1 MKGRKVTGRFFI
13 FLMILV
19 VVIFLI
25 VYQLLPSG
33 PKEGLVVSGSTSQA
47 YRVQAVILRDEPL
60 TLVDGNST
68 VEYVA
73 EECSTVKKGDEIAG
87 VYSAAY
93 SSKEMTRLE
102 SVRQDIRAYHSTIL
116 ANIVDSQLDLLDTAV
131 EQRALE
137 LKSLM
142 NGSAA
147 GSLINAERQLSQA
160 MQARQEYLRQNRR
173 EDSKLNTL
181 YEDEEKRKTSISSWR
196 TTSTAATAGTVSFYL
211 DGWES
216 LLSVDNLS
224 GITVSDVRRVLSGAT
239 PDASSRLTM
248 PIYRI
253 VSDGAWYVLAIV
265 DESRFSATTGQEF
278 RFQLEGFDDVIY
290 TGSVSAKQ
298 TSGSDTLIVIEITD
312 PIGPLIYQRSGWI
325 TIGTDMEG
333 LYVPSGALIYENGQ
347 SGVMR
352 IDNDGFATFVPVQVL
367 SSDDNGVLVQSV
379 VTGAL
384 LSGNRVLVY

>member
-1 MKGRKVTGRFFI
+1 MKGRRVTGRFFL
-13 FLMILV
+13 FLMLLI

-25 VYQLLPSG
+25 VRQFLPSG
-33 PKEGLVVSGSTSQA
+33 PTEALVTAGSTSQA
-47 YRVQAVILRDEPL
+47 YRVQAVILRDEPV
-60 TLVDGNST
+60 TFVDGNST

-73 EECSTVKKGDEIAG
+73 EECVPVEAGDEIAG

-93 SSKEMTRLE
+93 SVKEMDRLE
-102 SVRQDIRAYHSTIL
+102 SVRQDIRAYHAAIL

-131 EQRALE
+131 EQRAME

-142 NGSAA
+142 NGSVA
-147 GSLINAERQLSQA
+147 GSLINVERQLTQA
-160 MQARQEYLRQNRR
+160 MVDRQEYLRQNRR

-196 TTSTAATAGTVSFYL
+196 TVSTADTDGTVSFYM
-211 DGWES
+211 DGWETQ
-216 LLSVDNLS
+216 LTPDNLS
-224 GITVSDVRRVLSGAT
+224 SITLSDVRRVLSGAE
-239 PDASSRLTM
+239 PDSSSRLTM

-253 VSDGAWYVLAIV
+253 VSDGSWYLLAVV
-265 DESRFSATTGQEF
+265 DESKFSATTGQAF

-290 TGSVSAKQ
+290 TGSVTAKQ
-298 TSGSDTLIVIEITD
+298 TSGNDTLVTLEITD

-325 TIGTDMEG
+325 TIGTDLVG
-333 LYVPSGALIYENGQ
+333 LYVPSGALRYENGQ

-352 IDNDGFATFVPVQVL
+352 IDNDGYATFVPVQVL
-367 SSDDNGVLVQSV
+367 SSDREGVLVQSV

-384 LSGNRVLVY
+384 LVGNRVLVY